1 MGSLRSM
8 VLVRDYTERF
18 ILLPPPLLLVHF
30 LSVLTISVGFVF
42 FQLKVTFLIPLK
54 VVAIHDKPLTYYIF
68 HLQVTSKK
76 LRNLLKRS
84 MAIFLKLRL
93 S

>member
-1 MGSLRSM
+1 M

-18 ILLPPPLLLVHF
+18 ILPLPPPRPLPICLNDLRR
-30 LSVLTISVGFVF
+30 FVF

-54 VVAIHDKPLTYYIF
+54 VDAIHDNPLTYYIF
-68 HLQVTSKK
+68 HLQVTSKT
-76 LRNLLKRS
+76 LRNLLERS

-93 S
+93 T